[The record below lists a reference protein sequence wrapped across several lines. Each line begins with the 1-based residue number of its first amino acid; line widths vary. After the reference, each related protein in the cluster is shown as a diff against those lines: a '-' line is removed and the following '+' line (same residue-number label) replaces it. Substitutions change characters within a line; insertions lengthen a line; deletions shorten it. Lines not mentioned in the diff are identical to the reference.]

1 MSVRVAAGL
10 AVFSLCLSLA
20 APAGNGAPGGSR
32 LLVAAGD
39 IGRCGAEGD
48 DATAAL
54 VRARPKAVVAA
65 LGDLAYEGGRP
76 DEFSRC
82 YDPSWGVFRHR
93 TRPTPGN
100 HEYRTDGASG
110 YFDYFGRRAGV
121 PGRGWYAY
129 RLGTWQVVVLNSN
142 CGEVG
147 GCGRGS
153 AQGRWLR
160 RVLAS
165 SRTRCTLAYWHHPRF
180 SSANRHGATDDV
192 EAFWRALYEAG
203 ADVVLSGHDHVYER
217 FAPQTWD
224 GRPAPRRGLR
234 QFVVGTGGAGLHGF
248 EPPRAN
254 SRARLTSY
262 GVLVLGLAAGR
273 YTWRF
278 VDTANRVR
286 DSGSAPCVR
295 AR

>member
-1 MSVRVAAGL
+1 VRLVTALLVLLLL
-10 AVFSLCLSLA
+10 AL
-20 APAGNGAPGGSR
+20 PAGASPSADESR
-32 LLVAAGD
+32 LLVAVGD
-39 IGRCGAEGD
+39 IARCGSDAD

-54 VRARPKAVVAA
+54 VRARPRAVVAA
-65 LGDLAYEGGRP
+65 LGDLAYARGRA
-76 DEFSRC
+76 DEFTRC
-82 YDPSWGVFRHR
+82 YHPSWGRFKQR

-100 HEYRTDGASG
+100 HEYLTEGASG
-110 YFDYFGRRAGV
+110 YFEYFGRRAGV

-129 RLGTWQVVVLNSN
+129 RLGAWQIVVLNSN

-147 GCGRGS
+147 GCARGS
-153 AQGRWLR
+153 TQERWLR

-180 SSANRHGATDDV
+180 SSGDRHGATDDV

-203 ADVVLSGHDHVYER
+203 ADLVLTGHDHVYER
-217 FAPQTWD
+217 FALQAWD

-254 SRARLTSY
+254 SQARLTSY
-262 GVLVLGLAAGR
+262 GVLVLGLAPGG

-278 VDTANRVR
+278 VDTDDRVK

>member
-1 MSVRVAAGL
+1 MGIRVGAGL
-10 AVFSLCLSLA
+10 AVLA
-20 APAGNGAPGGSR
+20 LWLGLAVPAGDGAGRGSR
-32 LLVAAGD
+32 LLVAVGD
-39 IGRCGAEGD
+39 IARCGSDAD

-54 VRARPKAVVAA
+54 VRARPRAVVAA
-65 LGDLAYEGGRP
+65 LGDLAYERGRRH
-76 DEFSRC
+76 EFARC
-82 YDPSWGVFRHR
+82 YHPSWGRFKQR

-110 YFDYFGRRAGV
+110 YFEYFGRRAGA

-142 CGEVG
+142 CSEVG
-147 GCGRGS
+147 GCARGS
-153 AQGRWLR
+153 AQEVWLR

-165 SRTRCTLAYWHHPRF
+165 SRTECTLAYWHHPRF
-180 SSANRHGATDDV
+180 SSGNRHGATDDV
-192 EAFWRALYEAG
+192 EAFWHALYEAG
-203 ADVVLSGHDHVYER
+203 ADVVLAGHDHVYER
-217 FAPQTWD
+217 FAPQAWD
-224 GRPAPRRGLR
+224 GRPAPGRGLR

-254 SRARLTSY
+254 SQVRLTSY
-262 GVLVLGLAAGR
+262 GVLVLGLVPGR

-278 VDTANRVR
+278 VDTADRVR